1 MSFVSPLS
9 NDEIRSIYK
18 SSRCICDAAKWENSA
33 FCDGCY
39 DDLSI
44 RTKIKLTRKFREG
57 FEVAF
62 RIACAELDGSEPPP
76 DKTDER
82 LLSIWKSM
90 SKDLKANKI
99 ERSDYDSASP
109 VRDLA
114 DLIRK
119 EYGDD
124 IRNSEIAKLM
134 CLMFPGSDAGE
145 LEQELSQDDFGC

>member
-1 MSFVSPLS
+1 MLLS
-9 NDEIRSIYK
+9 NDKIHSIYT
-18 SSRCICDAAKWENSA
+18 SSHCVCSAAKWENSA

-39 DDLSI
+39 NDLSI

-82 LLSIWKSM
+82 LLSIWKSIAQN
-90 SKDLKANKI
+90 LKAG
-99 ERSDYDSASP
+99 EFDRSEYDSANP
-109 VRDLA
+109 VQDLA
-114 DLIRK
+114 EIIKK
-119 EYGDD
+119 EYDED

-134 CLMFPGSDAGE
+134 CLMFPGSDAE
-145 LEQELSQDDFGC
+145 LLEQELSQDDFGC